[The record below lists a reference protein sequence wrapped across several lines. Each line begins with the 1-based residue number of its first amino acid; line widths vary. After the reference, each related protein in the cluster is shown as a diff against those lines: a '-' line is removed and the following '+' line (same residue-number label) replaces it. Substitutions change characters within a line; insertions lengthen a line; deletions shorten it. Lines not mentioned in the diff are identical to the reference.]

1 MHYIRFLK
9 SPTLSRS
16 SPDSADILINA
27 KITITTDL
35 GESFLYTDLPLQASL
50 LDASFRP
57 SNLQKLTWKAG
68 ARSLD
73 IALRF
78 LGGAKSPR
86 SPLQGPCRLF
96 VQPRDAVHCPR
107 AMADILKINVGLE
120 VEGGHDGLVLP
131 ILSEPLSAAMVGNTK
146 PSSRRVQRL
155 LTMGNGE
162 KLRIWEETGES
173 IARHIW

>member
-16 SPDSADILINA
+16 SPDSADIIINA
-27 KITITTDL
+27 KITITSDL
-35 GESFLYTDLPLQASL
+35 GESFLCTDLPLQVSL

-57 SNLQKLTWKAG
+57 SGLQKLSWKAG

-73 IALRF
+73 IALRVV
-78 LGGAKSPR
+78 GGAKSPK
-86 SPLQGPCRLF
+86 SPLQGSCRLF
-96 VQPRDAVHCPR
+96 VQPRDEAYCPR
-107 AMADILKINVGLE
+107 ALADILKTNAEIGAGE
-120 VEGGHDGLVLP
+120 KQDGSVLP
-131 ILSEPLSAAMVGNTK
+131 ILSEPLTAAMVGNPK
-146 PSSRRVQRL
+146 PLRKVQRL

-173 IARHIW
+173 IARHVW